1 MKKSKKKKAVKKV
14 AKKKKNANGAG
25 HTILIHRPAPNQDP
39 REIFK
44 MPPRKDPEDDALE
57 PDDEAANLKYP
68 PPRKNKIFREK
79 WKLFIDN
86 VTGRKNFHLGH
97 LETLRILCDCF
108 VEYEDLRSFIV
119 ENGQSY
125 CAVGRQ
131 GEQWKMYPHVQ
142 QLNRVKESISV
153 YSKMLDL
160 ILKKDEGIGG
170 DTGKD
175 EDWD

>member
-1 MKKSKKKKAVKKV
+1 MKKNGGEKKKRVRTKGKGMLVRVPRRFKKEEP
-14 AKKKKNANGAG
+14 K
-25 HTILIHRPAPNQDP
+25 LIFA
-39 REIFK
+39 E
-44 MPPRKDPEDDALE
+44 PPRRNVEDDALE
-57 PDDEAANLKYP
+57 PDDKIAKHKYP
-68 PPRKNKIFREK
+68 PPRKDKVFREK
-79 WKLFIDN
+79 WALFIDN
-86 VTGRKNFHLGH
+86 VTSRKNFHMGH

-108 VEYEDLRSFIV
+108 MEYEQLRGFLA

-160 ILKKDEGIGG
+160 IVKKDEGMGG
-170 DTGKD
+170 DAGD
-175 EDWD
+175 GEDWK

>member
-1 MKKSKKKKAVKKV
+1 MKKKKVTKPAKRKKA
-14 AKKKKNANGAG
+14 AKGQG
-25 HTILIHRPAPNQDP
+25 FTIQIKRPAPNQDP

-44 MPPRKDPEDDALE
+44 MPPRKDPEDDGVE
-57 PDDEAANLKYP
+57 PNDEAAKLKYP

-86 VTGRKNFHLGH
+86 VISRKNFHIGH

-108 VEYEDLRSFIV
+108 VEYEQLRDFLQ
-119 ENGQSY
+119 EHGQSY
-125 CAVGRQ
+125 CAIGRQ

-160 ILKKDEGIGG
+160 ILKKDEGLGG
-170 DTGKD
+170 DAGDD